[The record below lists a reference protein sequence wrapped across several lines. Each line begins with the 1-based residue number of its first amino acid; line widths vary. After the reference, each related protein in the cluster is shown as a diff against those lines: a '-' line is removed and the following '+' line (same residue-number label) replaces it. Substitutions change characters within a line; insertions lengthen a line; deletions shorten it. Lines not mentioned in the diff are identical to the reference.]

1 MNFYV
6 LKAKDNQE
14 YVSWEIL
21 RADIQL
27 SLSTK
32 QLEWRDIMEHEVID
46 MIPKKRQVLENKVK
60 SKEKNTLDLSWQSWK
75 TKINQKK

>member
-6 LKAKDNQE
+6 LQAKGNQE